1 MGIVNYAPKILDPVP
16 GGKYLVNMIDYVVN
30 WARANSIWPLT
41 YGTSC
46 CAIEMMSSSMAR
58 YDIARFGSEVFR
70 ASPRQADLF
79 IIAGTITRRM
89 APALQMLWEQIP
101 GPKYAIAMGACT
113 ISGGP
118 FVYDNYSVVR
128 GAQNLIPVDVFIPGC
143 PPRPEALFH
152 GLLTLREKIL
162 HETCRSPW
170 KEGDVRDVSTL
181 DRYREA
187 SKAWLALERI
197 KDEEMAEA
205 RAKFKEENPEYKS
218 AYKPVRVKKEEFPEV
233 ERKALLGKGLENGFL
248 SAAEIFTK
256 TRDRFNRVVAK
267 DMATEAIDTKSE
279 VESADDCLENIM
291 KYPVDFPLELTVN
304 AEDYLD
310 VVKFMRDDEDLKMN
324 FLIDV
329 TGIDYEDH
337 FEVITQLMSMDRG
350 HKVFIRVP
358 LKKNFGIAE
367 EKRANAILA
376 QIPSITSLYPAAEF
390 KEREVYD
397 MFGIEFTD
405 HPDLR
410 RIFLDEDFT
419 GFPLRKD
426 FTNPHMIRRPL

>member
-1 MGIVNYAPKILDPVP
+1 MGIINLAPKILDPIP
-16 GGKYLVNMIDYVVN
+16 GGKYVVNAIDYVVN

-89 APALQMLWEQIP
+89 APALQMLWEQMP
-101 GPKYAIAMGACT
+101 GPKYVLAMGACT

-118 FVYDNYSVVR
+118 FVYDNYAVVR
-128 GAQNLIPVDVFIPGC
+128 GAQNLIPVDVFVPGC

-162 HETCRSPW
+162 KETCREPW
-170 KEGDVRDVSTL
+170 HEGEIRNVSTM

-187 SKAWLALERI
+187 AKAWAALERI

-205 RAKFKEENPEYKS
+205 RAKFKEENPDYKS
-218 AYKPVRVKKEEFPEV
+218 SFKPVRVKKEDFPEV
-233 ERKALLGKGLENGFL
+233 ERVACKRFGMSQLDIYKKLKAKFPNITVHTHSEDPI
-248 SAAEIFTK
+248 E
-256 TRDRFNRVVAK
+256 DVVAA
-267 DMATEAIDTKSE
+267 MP
-279 VESADDCLENIM
+279 ADR
-291 KYPVDFPLELTVN
+291 PLEVMIDV
-304 AEDYLD
+304 EDYLPA
-310 VVKFMRDDEDLKMN
+310 VEYVKNDPEFKMN
-324 FLIDV
+324 YLIDV
-329 TGIDYEDH
+329 TAIDYDDH
-337 FEVITQLMSMDRG
+337 FDMVTQLRSIEKG
-350 HKVFIRVP
+350 HKIFFCVQI
-358 LKKNFGIAE
+358 KKNFDIPE
-367 EKRANAILA
+367 DKR
-376 QIPSITSLYPAAEF
+376 PTSLLGKVPTISHLYPGAEV

-397 MFGIEFTD
+397 MFGIDFEG

-410 RIFLDEDFT
+410 RIFLDKDFV
-419 GFPLRKD
+419 GYPLRKD
-426 FTNPHMIRRPL
+426 FTHPEIIRRPV

>member
-1 MGIVNYAPKILDPVP
+1 MGIINLAPKILDPIP
-16 GGKYLVNMIDYVVN
+16 GGKYVVNAVDYVVN

-89 APALQMLWEQIP
+89 APALQMLWEQMP
-101 GPKYAIAMGACT
+101 GPKYVLAMGACT

-118 FVYDNYSVVR
+118 FIYDNYAVVR
-128 GAQNLIPVDVFIPGC
+128 GAQNLIPVDVFVPGC

-162 HETCRSPW
+162 KETCREPW
-170 KEGDVRDVSTL
+170 HEGEIRNVSTM

-187 SKAWLALERI
+187 AKTWAALEQM

-205 RAKFKEENPEYKS
+205 RAKFKEENPDYKS
-218 AYKPVRVKKEEFPEV
+218 SFKPVRVKKEDFPEV
-233 ERKALLGKGLENGFL
+233 PRVACKRYGMSQLDIYKKLKAKFPNITVHTHSEDPIETVVEAMPADRPLEVMIEVEDYVAAVEYVKNDPEFKMNYLIDVTAIDYDDHFDMVTQLRSIELGHKVFFCVQIKKDFSIPEEERATALLGK
-248 SAAEIFTK
+248 
-256 TRDRFNRVVAK
+256 
-267 DMATEAIDTKSE
+267 
-279 VESADDCLENIM
+279 
-291 KYPVDFPLELTVN
+291 
-304 AEDYLD
+304 
-310 VVKFMRDDEDLKMN
+310 
-324 FLIDV
+324 
-329 TGIDYEDH
+329 
-337 FEVITQLMSMDRG
+337 
-350 HKVFIRVP
+350 VP
-358 LKKNFGIAE
+358 TI
-367 EKRANAILA
+367 
-376 QIPSITSLYPAAEF
+376 SHLYPGAEV

-397 MFGIEFTD
+397 MFGIKFEG

-410 RIFLDEDFT
+410 RIFLDKDFV
-419 GFPLRKD
+419 GYPLRKD
-426 FTNPHMIRRPL
+426 FTHPEIIRRPV

>member
-1 MGIVNYAPKILDPVP
+1 MGIINLAPKILDPIP
-16 GGKYLVNMIDYVVN
+16 GGKYVVNAIDYVVN

-89 APALQMLWEQIP
+89 APALQMLWEQMP
-101 GPKYAIAMGACT
+101 GPKYVLAMGACT

-118 FVYDNYSVVR
+118 FIYDNYAVVR
-128 GAQNLIPVDVFIPGC
+128 GAQNLIPVDVFVPGC

-162 HETCRSPW
+162 KETCRDPW
-170 KEGDVRDVSTL
+170 HEGNIRNVSTM

-187 SKAWLALERI
+187 AKAWAALERI

-205 RAKFKEENPEYKS
+205 RAKFKEENPDYKS
-218 AYKPVRVKKEEFPEV
+218 SFKPVRVKKEDFPEV
-233 ERKALLGKGLENGFL
+233 ERVACKRFGMSQLVIYKKLKAKFPNITVHTHSEDPI
-248 SAAEIFTK
+248 E
-256 TRDRFNRVVAK
+256 DVVAA
-267 DMATEAIDTKSE
+267 MP
-279 VESADDCLENIM
+279 ADR
-291 KYPVDFPLELTVN
+291 PLEVMIDVD
-304 AEDYLD
+304 DYLPA
-310 VVKFMRDDEDLKMN
+310 VEYVKNSPEFKMN
-324 FLIDV
+324 YLIDV
-329 TGIDYEDH
+329 TAIDYDDH
-337 FEVITQLMSMDRG
+337 FDMVTQLRSIELG
-350 HKVFIRVP
+350 HKVFFCVQI
-358 LKKNFGIAE
+358 KKNFDIPE
-367 EKRANAILA
+367 EKR
-376 QIPSITSLYPAAEF
+376 PTSLLGKVPTISHLYPGAEV

-397 MFGIEFTD
+397 MFGIDFVG

-410 RIFLDEDFT
+410 RIFLDKDFV
-419 GFPLRKD
+419 GYPLRKD
-426 FTNPHMIRRPL
+426 FTHPEIIRRPV

>member
-1 MGIVNYAPKILDPVP
+1 MGIINFAPKILDPIP
-16 GGKYLVNMIDYVVN
+16 GGKYVVNAIDYVVN

-79 IIAGTITRRM
+79 ILAGTITRRM
-89 APALQMLWEQIP
+89 APAIQMLWEQMP
-101 GPKYAIAMGACT
+101 GPKYVLAMGACT

-128 GAQNLIPVDVFIPGC
+128 GAQNILPVDVFVPGC

-162 HETCRSPW
+162 KETCRNPW
-170 KEGDVRDVSTL
+170 HEGDTQDLSQL

-187 SKAWLALERI
+187 AKAWAELEKI

-205 RAKFKEENPEYKS
+205 RAKFKEENPDYKS
-218 AYKPVRVKKEEFPEV
+218 SFKPVRVTKEAFPEIAR
-233 ERKALLGKGLENGFL
+233 EHEISLAEKSSKGLSKADMFKTLKNKFASVTITGVTAETPEAL
-248 SAAEIFTK
+248 AEAETAA
-256 TRDRFNRVVAK
+256 VAALTA
-267 DMATEAIDTKSE
+267 DSVLE
-279 VESADDCLENIM
+279 VRL
-291 KYPVDFPLELTVN
+291 N
-304 AEDYLD
+304 AEDYLAA
-310 VVKFMRDDEDLKMN
+310 VEFVKNDPAFKMDY
-324 FLIDV
+324 LIDV
-329 TGIDYEDH
+329 TAIDYPDH
-337 FEVITQLMSMDRG
+337 FELITMLKSLEKKHQL
-350 HKVFIRVP
+350 FLCVP
-358 LKKNFGIAE
+358 LAKDESIAT
-367 EKRANAILA
+367 EKRATSILA
-376 QIPSITSLYPAAEF
+376 KVPSVSHLYAAAEI

-397 MFGIEFTD
+397 MFGIKFEGHQD
-405 HPDLR
+405 MR
-410 RIFLDEDFT
+410 RIFLDPEFE

-426 FTNPHMIRRPL
+426 FTNPNMIKRPV

>member
-1 MGIVNYAPKILDPVP
+1 MGIINLAPKILDPIP
-16 GGKYLVNMIDYVVN
+16 GGKYVVNAIDYVVN

-89 APALQMLWEQIP
+89 APALQMLWEQMP
-101 GPKYAIAMGACT
+101 GPKYVLAMGACT

-118 FVYDNYSVVR
+118 FIYDNYAVVR
-128 GAQNLIPVDVFIPGC
+128 GAQNLIPVDVFVPGC

-162 HETCRSPW
+162 KETCRDPW
-170 KEGDVRDVSTL
+170 HEGEPKDVSTM

-187 SKAWLALERI
+187 AKTWAALERI

-205 RAKFKEENPEYKS
+205 RAKFKEENPDYKS
-218 AYKPVRVKKEEFPEV
+218 SFKPVRVKKEDFPEV
-233 ERKALLGKGLENGFL
+233 PRVACKRFGMSQLDIYKKLKAKFPNITVHTHSEDPI
-248 SAAEIFTK
+248 E
-256 TRDRFNRVVAK
+256 DVVAA
-267 DMATEAIDTKSE
+267 MP
-279 VESADDCLENIM
+279 ADR
-291 KYPVDFPLELTVN
+291 PLEVMISV
-304 AEDYLD
+304 EDYLAA
-310 VVKFMRDDEDLKMN
+310 VEYVKNDPEFKMN
-324 FLIDV
+324 YLIDV
-329 TGIDYEDH
+329 TAIDYDDH
-337 FEVITQLMSMDRG
+337 FDMVTQLRSIELG
-350 HKVFIRVP
+350 HKVFFCVQI
-358 LKKNFGIAE
+358 KKNFDIPE
-367 EKRANAILA
+367 EER
-376 QIPSITSLYPAAEF
+376 PTSLLGTVPTISHLYPGAEV

-397 MFGIEFTD
+397 MFGINFEG

-410 RIFLDEDFT
+410 RIFLDKDFV
-419 GFPLRKD
+419 GYPLRKD
-426 FTNPHMIRRPL
+426 FTHPQMIKRPV

>member
-1 MGIVNYAPKILDPVP
+1 MGIINFAPKILDPVP
-16 GGKYLVNMIDYVVN
+16 GGKYVVNAIDYVVN

-79 IIAGTITRRM
+79 ILAGTITRRM
-89 APALQMLWEQIP
+89 APAIQMLWEQMP
-101 GPKYAIAMGACT
+101 GPKYVLAMGACT

-128 GAQNLIPVDVFIPGC
+128 GAQNILPVDVFVPGC

-162 HETCRSPW
+162 KETCRTPW
-170 KEGDVRDVSTL
+170 HEGEAKDTSRQ

-187 SKAWLALERI
+187 AKVWEELEQI
-197 KDEEMAEA
+197 KDREMAEA

-218 AYKPVRVKKEEFPEV
+218 SFKPVRISKEAFPEV
-233 ERKALLGKGLENGFL
+233 SRDHEISLAKKAHKGLTKREMFDILKERFSSVSITGVTADNPDALGDAQTAAVDAL
-248 SAAEIFTK
+248 SADSVLEIRLDA
-256 TRDRFNRVVAK
+256 RDYISAVEFVKNDSAFKMDYLVDV
-267 DMATEAIDTKSE
+267 TAID
-279 VESADDCLENIM
+279 
-291 KYPVDFPLELTVN
+291 YPE
-304 AEDYLD
+304 
-310 VVKFMRDDEDLKMN
+310 
-324 FLIDV
+324 
-329 TGIDYEDH
+329 H
-337 FEVITQLMSMDRG
+337 FELITMLKSLETG
-350 HKVFIRVP
+350 TPLFICVP
-358 LKKNFGIAE
+358 LRKDERIPD
-367 EKRANAILA
+367 EKRPTSILA
-376 QIPSITSLYPAAEF
+376 TAPSISHLYPAAEI

-397 MFGIEFTD
+397 MFGIKFD
-405 HPDLR
+405 GHQDMR
-410 RIFLDEDFT
+410 RIFLDADFE

-426 FTNPHMIRRPL
+426 FKNPNMIKRPV

>member
-1 MGIVNYAPKILDPVP
+1 MGIINLAPKILDPIP
-16 GGKYLVNMIDYVVN
+16 GGKYVVNAIDYVVN

-89 APALQMLWEQIP
+89 APALQMLWEQMP
-101 GPKYAIAMGACT
+101 GPKYVLAMGACT

-118 FVYDNYSVVR
+118 FIYDNYAVVR
-128 GAQNLIPVDVFIPGC
+128 GAQNLIPVDVFVPGC

-162 HETCRSPW
+162 KETCRDPW
-170 KEGDVRDVSTL
+170 HEGDVRNVSTM

-187 SKAWLALERI
+187 AKAWAALERI

-205 RAKFKEENPEYKS
+205 RAKFKEENPDYKS
-218 AYKPVRVKKEEFPEV
+218 SFKPVRVKKEDFPEV
-233 ERKALLGKGLENGFL
+233 ERVACKRFGLSQLDIYKKLKAKFPNITVHTHSEDPI
-248 SAAEIFTK
+248 E
-256 TRDRFNRVVAK
+256 DVVAA
-267 DMATEAIDTKSE
+267 MP
-279 VESADDCLENIM
+279 ADR
-291 KYPVDFPLELTVN
+291 PLEVMIDV
-304 AEDYLD
+304 EDYLPA
-310 VVKFMRDDEDLKMN
+310 VEYVKNDPEFKMN
-324 FLIDV
+324 YLIDV
-329 TGIDYEDH
+329 TAIDYDDH
-337 FEVITQLMSMDRG
+337 FDMVTQLRSLEKG
-350 HKVFIRVP
+350 HKVFFCVQI
-358 LKKNFGIAE
+358 KKNFNIPE
-367 EKRANAILA
+367 EDR
-376 QIPSITSLYPAAEF
+376 PTSLLGSVPTISHLYPGAEV

-397 MFGIEFTD
+397 MFGINFEG

-410 RIFLDEDFT
+410 RIFLDKDFV
-419 GFPLRKD
+419 GYPLRKD
-426 FTNPHMIRRPL
+426 FTHPQMIKRPV

>member
-1 MGIVNYAPKILDPVP
+1 MGIINLAPKILDPIP
-16 GGKYLVNMIDYVVN
+16 GGKYVVNAIDYVVN

-89 APALQMLWEQIP
+89 APALQMLWEQMP
-101 GPKYAIAMGACT
+101 GPKYVLAMGACT

-118 FVYDNYSVVR
+118 FIYDNYAVVR
-128 GAQNLIPVDVFIPGC
+128 GAQNLIPVDVFVPGC

-162 HETCRSPW
+162 KETCRDPW
-170 KEGDVRDVSTL
+170 HEGDVRNVSTM

-187 SKAWLALERI
+187 AKAWAALERI

-205 RAKFKEENPEYKS
+205 RAKFKEENPDYKS
-218 AYKPVRVKKEEFPEV
+218 SFKPVRVKKEDFPEV
-233 ERKALLGKGLENGFL
+233 ERVACKRFGLSQLDIYKKLKAKFPGITVHTHSEDPI
-248 SAAEIFTK
+248 E
-256 TRDRFNRVVAK
+256 DVVAA
-267 DMATEAIDTKSE
+267 MP
-279 VESADDCLENIM
+279 ADR
-291 KYPVDFPLELTVN
+291 PLEVMIDV
-304 AEDYLD
+304 EDYLPA
-310 VVKFMRDDEDLKMN
+310 VEYVKNDPEFKMN
-324 FLIDV
+324 YLIDV
-329 TGIDYEDH
+329 TAIDYDDH
-337 FEVITQLMSMDRG
+337 FDMVTQLRSLEKG
-350 HKVFIRVP
+350 HKVFFCVQI
-358 LKKNFGIAE
+358 KKNFNIPE
-367 EKRANAILA
+367 EDR
-376 QIPSITSLYPAAEF
+376 PTSLLGTVPTISHLYPGAEV

-397 MFGIEFTD
+397 MFGINFEG

-410 RIFLDEDFT
+410 RIFLDKDFV

-426 FTNPHMIRRPL
+426 FTHPQMIKRPV